1 MNARPLSDDDRR
13 RLSGP
18 GLRTF
23 LAIADLWRLSD
34 AERRR
39 ILGATLDDY
48 SMWTQRARDRSPLML
63 ESDTLLRLAAVLG
76 IYKALRNLHAAHAGA
91 LEWPRTPHQAAP
103 FNGRPPLEL
112 VVDGRLEELLACLR
126 FLCSAEQGL
135 YMPPNPVID
144 ADFRPYT
151 EVDIE
156 EGEGG

>member
-23 LAIADLWRLSD
+23 LSVADLWRLSD
-34 AERRR
+34 DERRR
-39 ILGATLDDY
+39 ILGATPADY
-48 SMWTQRARDRSPLML
+48 AMWTQRARERSPLML
-63 ESDTLLRLAAVLG
+63 ESDTLLRAAAVLG

-112 VVDGRLEELLACLR
+112 VVDGRLEALLACLR

-135 YMPPNPVID
+135 YMPPQPSID
-144 ADFRPYT
+144 AGPQSWV
-151 EVDIE
+151 EVEIDK
-156 EGEGG
+156 GKDG